1 MLEFLAKKFIKDN
14 EQIDR
19 PEVQSKY
26 ISLSGVLG
34 LVLNIFLFVIKL
46 SVGLVT
52 NSIAIISDSFNNL
65 SDSLTSVVAI
75 IGSAASRKPADED
88 HPQGH
93 GRLEYIAS
101 LIVGMIIVLMGI
113 QLFTE
118 SINEIRNPSDT
129 NTSWIFFL
137 VLIVSN
143 LVKIYMF
150 KYNHYLS
157 KKFNSKLNEGVAKDS
172 LNDTIATTGIMISGL
187 VSYFTGVKLDGIAG
201 LVIAVLVFK
210 TGLEFAISTISILMG
225 EKASLELREE
235 IIKEITKGEYI
246 KGYHDLYIHSYG
258 RGRTMA
264 HAHVE
269 VPKDISVFE
278 MHEVIDKIEKKVLG
292 KTGVELVLHMDPRY
306 FLAELD
312 QTETKIVG
320 VNSIDNYDE
329 VMEEAAEIIK
339 EGNLVVVPTETVY
352 GLAGDG
358 LNPQAVEKIFQAK
371 ERSKGNPLILHIADK
386 EDMDKYAVE
395 IPEIARKLADEL
407 WPGPLTLVLKKS
419 DLVPEIVSAG
429 SNSVAI
435 RMPDNETIRD
445 LIRKS
450 GTALACPSANIS
462 GRPSPT
468 NVVDAYEDMKGK
480 VPLIL
485 NDGSAKL
492 GLESTIVDLTGQ
504 PSILRLGYI
513 EVEKIKEIIPGVRV
527 EEGQN
532 DIYSKAQKAP
542 HYKTNA
548 EIFVYSFDLED
559 QVGRIQSDSD
569 RLMDEGKKVGI
580 LISDEDQLM
589 VHSDHVFNFGSKG
602 DVEESGRVMFSKL
615 RDFDRLGV
623 DVILI
628 QGLKEVGKAKTIMS
642 RLNKASSGNIIK
654 DN

>member
-1 MLEFLAKKFIKDN
+1 MLEFLANIFIKDN
-14 EQIDR
+14 KNVGS

-34 LVLNIFLFVIKL
+34 LILNIFLFVIKL
-46 SVGLVT
+46 SVGLIT

-101 LIVGMIIVLMGI
+101 LIVGMIIIAMGI
-113 QLFTE
+113 QLFSE
-118 SINEIRNPSDT
+118 SINEIRNPSQT
-129 NTSWIFFL
+129 NTSWIFFV
-137 VLIVSN
+137 VLLVSN
-143 LVKIYMF
+143 LVKIYMY

-157 KKFNSKLNEGVAKDS
+157 LKFNSTLNEGVAKDS
-172 LNDTIATTGIMISGL
+172 LNDTMATTGIMISGL
-187 VSYFTGVKLDGIAG
+187 ISHFTGVKLDGIAG
-201 LVIAVLVFK
+201 LIIAILVFK

-225 EKASLELREE
+225 EKASLELKEQ
-235 IIKEITKGEYI
+235 IIQEITNGKYI

-258 RGRTMA
+258 RGRTIA

-278 MHEVIDKIEKKVLG
+278 MHEVIDKIEKNVVE

-306 FLAELD
+306 FLFELD
-312 QTETKIVG
+312 ESDTKIVN
-320 VNSIDNYDE
+320 VNSVDNYDE
-329 VMEEAAEIIK
+329 IIEEAAEIIK
-339 EGNLVVVPTETVY
+339 SGDLVVVPTETVY

-358 LNPQAVEKIFQAK
+358 LNPLAVEKIFKEK

-386 EDMDKYAVE
+386 EDIDKYAVD

-419 DLVPEIVSAG
+419 DIVPDIVSAG

-435 RMPDNETIRD
+435 RMPDNNTIRD
-445 LIRKS
+445 VIRKS
-450 GTALACPSANIS
+450 STALACPSANIS

-480 VPLIL
+480 VSLIL

-492 GLESTIVDLTGQ
+492 GLESTIVDLTAE
-504 PSILRLGYI
+504 PSIIRLGYI
-513 EVEKIKEIIPGVRV
+513 EIEKIKELIPNIEF
-527 EEGQN
+527 EEEEN
-532 DIYSKAQKAP
+532 EIYSKAQSSP

-548 EIFVYSFDLED
+548 DIYVYSYDLKD
-559 QVGRIQSDSD
+559 QIGRMQKDSD
-569 RLMDEGKKVGI
+569 KFKAEGKKVGI
-580 LISDEDQLM
+580 LVCDEDQLK
-589 VHSDHVFNFGSKG
+589 VNSDHVFNFGAKG

-615 RDFDRLGV
+615 RDFDRIGV

-628 QGLKEVGKAKTIMS
+628 QGLKEIGKAKTIMS